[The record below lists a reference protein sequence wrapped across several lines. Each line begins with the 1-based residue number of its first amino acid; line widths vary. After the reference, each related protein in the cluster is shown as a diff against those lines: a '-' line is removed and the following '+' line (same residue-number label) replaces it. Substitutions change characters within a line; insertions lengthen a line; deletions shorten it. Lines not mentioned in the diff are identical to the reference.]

1 MKTSFSACPLVV
13 ALLLLCGCGDPV
25 AEHVEGVLAGG
36 EEREEALM
44 ELLFAKA
51 DALPAIFAALD
62 DPTQSSQGRADL
74 VEVLWKL
81 YIRES
86 HPSILPALIRLIG
99 DPAPQVRLAAA
110 RALGDMEKKG
120 PIHPLL
126 DQLQIERDE
135 MVQLQILI
143 ALEILDGWEME
154 SVGTSSAF
162 KIGGGQEL
170 SPDERAEFVQQ
181 IKTIYK
187 TAVQDTLRQ
196 QAEELL
202 EKIVAQ
208 KTQDAQKAILK
219 ADLER
224 AEREYLDA
232 LELKPD
238 SRNALMSLAK
248 FYYFNDQRS
257 RGLELLEQ
265 NGMVL
270 RIPLLAQTPVIDGDL
285 GDPAWKR
292 TARIDSF
299 FQTIDMMRAVPIEG
313 RSEAYVAYTDTSIC
327 LAVKGYEEDTQIL
340 VAKHTEH
347 DSNLWQDDCVEV
359 FFDTDLD
366 QRTFYQIAANSLGA
380 VFDTEYSADNT
391 RNRDH
396 SVWNC
401 QPRIGIRVEPTFWSL
416 EMEISFRDLGDVQ
429 VEHGAIWGFNV
440 ARVRIG
446 SGAEHG
452 AWMPTYGLALRPNR
466 FGLLVFD

>member
-1 MKTSFSACPLVV
+1 MKTSLSVCPVV
-13 ALLLLCGCGDPV
+13 AALFLLCGCGDPV
-25 AEHVEGVLAGG
+25 EEHVKGVLAGG
-36 EEREEALM
+36 EGREEALM

-51 DALPAIFAALD
+51 DALPPLFAALD
-62 DPTQSSQGRADL
+62 DSTQSPQGRADL

-86 HPSILPALIRLIG
+86 HPSILPALTRLIG
-99 DPAPQVRLAAA
+99 DPAPEVRLAVA
-110 RALGDMEKKG
+110 RALGDMEKKD

-126 DQLQIERDE
+126 DQLKVERDE
-135 MVQLQILI
+135 AIQLQILI
-143 ALEILDGWEME
+143 ALEILDGWQME
-154 SVGTSSAF
+154 RMGASSAF
-162 KIGGGQEL
+162 TVAGGQEL
-170 SPDERAEFVQQ
+170 SPDERAEFVRQVE
-181 IKTIYK
+181 TIYH
-187 TAVQDTLRQ
+187 TAIQDTLRQ

-208 KTQDAQKAILK
+208 RVQKAHKAILK

-224 AEREYLDA
+224 AEQEYLDA

-238 SRNALMSLAK
+238 SRNALMSLGK
-248 FYYFNDQRS
+248 FYYFNGQRQ

-265 NGMVL
+265 HGMVL
-270 RIPLLAQTPVIDGDL
+270 RIPLLAQAPVIDGDL
-285 GDPAWKR
+285 DDPVWKQ
-292 TARIDSF
+292 AVRIDSF
-299 FQTIDMMRAVPIEG
+299 FQTINMLRAVSIEG

-340 VAKHTEH
+340 VARHTDH
-347 DSNLWQDDCVEV
+347 DSNLWQDDCAEI

-366 QRTFYQIAANSLGA
+366 QRTFYQIVANTLGT
-380 VFDTEYSADNT
+380 VFDMEYSAEDTDSSNP
-391 RNRDH
+391 

-401 QPRIGIRVEPTFWSL
+401 ELRVATRVESTFWSL
-416 EMEISFRDLGDVQ
+416 EMEIPFRGLGGVR
-429 VEHGAIWGFNV
+429 VERGAVWGFNL

-452 AWMPTYGLALRPNR
+452 AWMTTYGFALRPDR